1 MKIGIISDSHD
12 DIDNVKNA
20 IKIFNS
26 NNVDYVFH
34 AGDYVSPG
42 IVLEF
47 GNLNNDIKLVGVLGN
62 NDGERVGIA
71 NSFNSISGDLKWDFG
86 EYEIEDLLIGIYH
99 GTNSILTNSLML
111 GNRYDILIYGH
122 THKKDTRKIQNT
134 QIFNPGSAHKKLQK
148 DNSKYGASVIIYDI
162 RQKKWEFFGLN
173 K

>member
-34 AGDYVSPG
+34 AGDYVFPG
-42 IVLEF
+42 IVLEL

-86 EYEIEDLLIGIYH
+86 
-99 GTNSILTNSLML
+99 
-111 GNRYDILIYGH
+111 
-122 THKKDTRKIQNT
+122 
-134 QIFNPGSAHKKLQK
+134 
-148 DNSKYGASVIIYDI
+148 
-162 RQKKWEFFGLN
+162 
-173 K
+173 